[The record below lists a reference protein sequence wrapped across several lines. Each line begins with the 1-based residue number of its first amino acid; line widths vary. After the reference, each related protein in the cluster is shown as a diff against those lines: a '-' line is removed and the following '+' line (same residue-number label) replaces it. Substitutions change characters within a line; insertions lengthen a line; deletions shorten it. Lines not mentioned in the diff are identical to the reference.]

1 MPSLS
6 LQARVT
12 RALSR
17 HLLRPYLMRD
27 SLLATRGRFA
37 TLAPPARACPAV
49 IEPTV
54 ARGVACE
61 WLTPR
66 GADASRVLYYLH
78 GGGFVACSPA
88 THRRMVARLA
98 GLAGVRAFLP
108 DYRLAPEHPFP
119 AALDDCVAGYQH
131 LLELGLAPERI
142 VIAGDSAG
150 GALTLGTLLRLR
162 DAGLPLPAGAV
173 CLSPATDAT
182 LSGGSFVSR
191 ADDDAMLAPAFCRSV
206 IAAYL
211 PNEADRLGPYASPL
225 FAELAGLPPLLVQVG
240 THEILYDDSAR
251 FAERARSAGVDLTLE
266 VWDGMWHV
274 FQMFEAPESRR
285 ALQRIAEFVRTK
297 TAIDALDVKASV
309 T

>member
-1 MPSLS
+1 MPS
-6 LQARVT
+6 LQARLT
-12 RALSR
+12 RVLSR
-17 HLLRPYLMRD
+17 RLLRPYLMRD
-27 SLLATRGRFA
+27 SLHATRARFA
-37 TLAPPARACPAV
+37 TLAPPARAVPAA

-54 ARGVACE
+54 AGGVPAE
-61 WLTPR
+61 WLTPP

-88 THRRMVARLA
+88 THRRMVARIAGRA
-98 GLAGVRAFLP
+98 GLRALLP
-108 DYRLAPEHPFP
+108 DYRLAPEHPYP

-131 LLELGLAPERI
+131 LLQLGLAPERI

-162 DAGLPLPAGAV
+162 DAGVPLPAGAV

-191 ADDDAMLAPAFCRSV
+191 ADDDALLAPAFCRSV

-211 PNEADRLGPYASPL
+211 PDEADRLGPYASPL
-225 FAELAGLPPLLVQVG
+225 RAELAGLPPLLLQVG
-240 THEILYDDSAR
+240 THEILHDDSTR
-251 FAERARSAGVDLTLE
+251 FAERARSAGVDVTLE

-274 FQMFEAPESRR
+274 FQMFDAPESRR
-285 ALQRIAEFVRTK
+285 AVERIAQFVRAK
-297 TAIDALDVKASV
+297 TGA
-309 T
+309 

>member
-1 MPSLS
+1 MPS

-12 RALSR
+12 RALMR
-17 HLLRPYLMRD
+17 RLLRPYLMRD
-27 SLLATRGRFA
+27 SLHATRARFA
-37 TLAPPARACPAV
+37 TLAPPTRAVPAT

-54 ARGVACE
+54 ARGVPGE
-61 WLTPR
+61 WLTPQ
-66 GADASRVLYYLH
+66 GADPSRVLYYLH

-88 THRRMVARLA
+88 THRRMVAGVA
-98 GLAGVRAFLP
+98 GRAGVRALLP

-131 LLELGLAPERI
+131 LLELGHAPERI

-162 DAGLPLPAGAV
+162 DAGLPMPAGAV

-182 LSGGSFVSR
+182 LSGGSFMSR
-191 ADDDAMLAPAFCRSV
+191 ADDDAMLAPEFCRSV

-211 PNEADRLGPYASPL
+211 PNEADRRGPYASPL
-225 FAELAGLPPLLVQVG
+225 YAELSRLPPLLVQVG
-240 THEILYDDSAR
+240 THEILHDDSTR
-251 FAERARSAGVDLTLE
+251 FAQRARGAGVDVTLE

-285 ALQRIAEFVRTK
+285 AVERIAEFVRAK
-297 TAIDALDVKASV
+297 TGA
-309 T
+309 